1 MTSTPEVKYD
11 FEPWDGV
18 PGTAFDSYD
27 TRLMN
32 YGSKSARD
40 GGPTARTDGDDG
52 DG

>member
-1 MTSTPEVKYD
+1 MTSAPEVKYD

-32 YGSKSARD
+32 YGSKS
-40 GGPTARTDGDDG
+40 DDRG
-52 DG
+52 WSHDM